1 MSNLDNWIDK
11 INNTP
16 GLSSKEKQ
24 ALRREARELANK
36 NTGSLTTKDRAKLN
50 NSINASRNGGGSG
63 SGSGSGSGGGTGD
76 GDGGGRGEGPPTGP
90 IGQPPGPP
98 DPGNEWV
105 WDGDK
110 WVQQPAGGGND
121 DDTTETVKSCAD
133 VKGLAPEG
141 FQWQGSY
148 VVNADGSVSDTCS
161 LVAIEEEAPP
171 DDNTQ
176 QREMSKTIM
185 RNIMADLGFSIDQ
198 GWFTQ
203 NELDTL
209 FSKMDEWIT
218 GGWAD
223 NDPSGSNL
231 LMLFRTDDATKG
243 IYKKRFGGMEEL
255 ASRGQSISERDYIA
269 LESSFRNV
277 MTNYG
282 LPTTYYDRPDD
293 YARLI
298 GAGLSVN
305 EVEQRVVSAKQAL
318 NPLVA
323 QELKQYYNISDGDL
337 TAYMLGLT
345 DEKGLALQS
354 ARNQEELRQRG
365 RLAQIGAAAER
376 AGFGMDKKSA
386 EALAGTSVGATVDP
400 FQMGTLASLE
410 STFDQA
416 RRTANRETTLAAIDN
431 EGYSEQDTLKAVFGD
446 DKAKLASERRAKRER
461 SRFSGSSGVA
471 SSSLSVSRNL

>member
-11 INNTP
+11 INDTP

-24 ALRREARELANK
+24 TLRRKARELANK
-36 NTGSLTTKDRAKLN
+36 NNGNLSANDRAKLN
-50 NSINASRNGGGSG
+50 SDIAASRGGGN
-63 SGSGSGSGGGTGD
+63 SGSGGGSGTGD
-76 GDGGGRGEGPPTGP
+76 GGTGQRPDGPPTGP
-90 IGQPPGPP
+90 IGQPPGLPE
-98 DPGNEWV
+98 PGNEWV

-110 WVQQPAGGGND
+110 WIQQPGGSGGGGETG
-121 DDTTETVKSCAD
+121 TTRACAD
-133 VKGLAPEG
+133 VKGVAPEG

-161 LVAIEEEAPP
+161 LVPVEEEPP
-171 DDNTQ
+171 PEDNKQ
-176 QREMSKTIM
+176 QRDQSRTIM
-185 RNIMADLGFSIDQ
+185 RNIMSELGFTTAF
-198 GWFTQ
+198 GNGYFTQ
-203 NELDTL
+203 SEIDLL

-223 NDPSGSNL
+223 NDPSGTNL
-231 LMLFRTDDATKG
+231 LMLFRTDKATKD

-255 ASRGQSISERDYIA
+255 AARGQAISERDYIA

-305 EVEQRVVSAKQAL
+305 EVEQRVVAAKQAL

-323 QELKQYYNISDGDL
+323 QELKQYYSISDGDL

-345 DEKGLALQS
+345 DEQGLSLTS
-354 ARNQEELRQRG
+354 ARNQEEIRKRG
-365 RLAQIGAAAER
+365 RSAQIGGAAER
-376 AGFGMDKKSA
+376 AGFSMDRTQA
-386 EALAGTSVGATVDP
+386 ELLAGTTVGNTIDP
-400 FQMGTLASLE
+400 FQMGTLANLE